1 MRGKH
6 RSKPRSDWNGP
17 WQAVRGRAGLAD
29 VHGHDLRHPHGSFGA
44 GAGMSLPLI
53 GALLGHA
60 SPASTKRYA
69 HLHNDPRRQASERI
83 AGEIAAGLDG
93 APATNNVRPIR

>member
-1 MRGKH
+1 V
-6 RSKPRSDWNGP
+6 RS
-17 WQAVRGRAGLAD
+17 RAGLAD
-29 VHGHDLRHPHGSFGA
+29 VRLHDLRHTHGSFGA

-69 HLHNDPRRQASERI
+69 HIHNDPRRQASERV
-83 AGEIAAGLDG
+83 AGDIAAGLDG
-93 APATNNVRPIR
+93 APVSANNVKPIR